1 MKELLSL
8 GVMCWTK
15 MVIKDYHQQES
26 YPFDSID
33 SQSIDNV
40 YNVISDLLTNKL
52 DYEKFVTF
60 DANNC
65 NHYGLRFPH
74 HNPPPAKQKGSNF
87 EAFQRRLLRFK
98 DVYLNPSINKMFIFF
113 NRPLKKQS
121 LAEYE
126 NILNKADAILKAA
139 AGSENQF
146 LIINNVRET
155 TIKNNIN
162 LNITQVDFEFYSTHR
177 DENNVKAQLEYT
189 SHFMPACKKAKIPE
203 ILLNFLNASSV
214 NSFIELV
221 PVINDGD

>member
-8 GVMCWTK
+8 GVMCWAK
-15 MVIKDYHQQES
+15 MVIKNYHQQES

-40 YNVISDLLTNKL
+40 YNVISDLLADKL
-52 DYEKFVTF
+52 DYEKFVMF
-60 DANNC
+60 DDKNC

-98 DVYLNPSINKMFIFF
+98 NVYLNPAITKMFVFF
-113 NRPLKKQS
+113 NRPLNKQS

-126 NILNKADAILKAA
+126 NILNKADAILSAA
-139 AGSENQF
+139 AGDNNQF

-155 TIKNNIN
+155 AVKNGINPNI
-162 LNITQVDFEFYSTHR
+162 IQVDFEFYSTHR
-177 DENNVKAQLEYT
+177 DENNVKAHLEYT
-189 SHFMPACKKAKIPE
+189 SHFVPACKKAKIPE
-203 ILLNFLNASSV
+203 ILLNFLNDSSV
-214 NSFIELV
+214 KSFIELV